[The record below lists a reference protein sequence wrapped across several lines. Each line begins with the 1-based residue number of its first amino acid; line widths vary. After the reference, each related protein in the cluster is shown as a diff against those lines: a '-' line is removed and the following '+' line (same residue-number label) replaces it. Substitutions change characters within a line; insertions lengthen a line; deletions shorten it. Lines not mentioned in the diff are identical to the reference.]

1 MLYIQEKE
9 GLCYLSSENKGADQ
23 LHGYQNPVFTCCC
36 SSNIGLL
43 HLNFAAKVFRIGT
56 IINKIDLFYEGQW
69 PPFLWHHYFKQ
80 INICQKIDPASSKRP
95 LNEAD
100 DKNEAV

>member
-23 LHGYQNPVFTCCC
+23 LHGYQNPVFTCCR

-43 HLNFAAKVFRIGT
+43 HLNFAAIHYAASCFIMVPLRYERTYK
-56 IINKIDLFYEGQW
+56 NKQRETSVVTMSLTLPNRYHVHKSLSQNFQW
-69 PPFLWHHYFKQ
+69 YMSF
-80 INICQKIDPASSKRP
+80 N
-95 LNEAD
+95 
-100 DKNEAV
+100 